1 VKNRINRLVLKVSNG
16 KIRFSEKA
24 YIFLLCLLLST
35 FFWFL
40 SSLSDI
46 YTTTL
51 SVKLKYNS
59 LDESFILTE
68 EPPKQLSFKARS
80 SGFELLGEQL
90 SLNRNEVEV
99 NLQDAKS
106 EKNNRFFILTSVVKP
121 SIREELDADIELLD
135 LESDTLWLST
145 EERLKKKVKVIPQVD
160 LSFKAAYKLRSK
172 IELNPKTVEVLGP
185 KSFIDSLLEIKTALY
200 KAKNIDDS
208 IKVKLKLIA
217 PANVNGFRI
226 EPEEVEILIPV
237 EKYTEK
243 QLTVPVKVNNEM
255 SQNLIIRTFPDE
267 VELTFLVPISKF
279 NSLSAS
285 RLDAVVDY
293 NKESSKSQKL
303 KISLQNLP
311 DYAVLRK
318 IEPERVE
325 YIIRK

>member
-1 VKNRINRLVLKVSNG
+1 MKNRINRLVLKVSNG

-40 SSLSDI
+40 SSLSDV

-160 LSFKAAYKLRSK
+160 LSFKSAYKLRSK

-208 IKVKLKLIA
+208 IKVKLKLFT

-243 QLTVPVKVNNEM
+243 QLTVPVKVNNET

-279 NSLSAS
+279 SSLSAS

-325 YIIRK
+325 YIIRE